1 MKKEEIEEGRNR
13 KRKKKSIEKS
23 GKVLNEETRFQ
34 VSINTLIAIGF
45 AMATIIGMW
54 FALQADIAE
63 AKELPTPPDPE
74 VTRMEFDMK
83 DQMIR
88 NTIIDTKDDVTE
100 IKEDIKRIEEKIDK
114 LN

>member
-1 MKKEEIEEGRNR
+1 MAKE
-13 KRKKKSIEKS
+13 
-23 GKVLNEETRFQ
+23 LNEDPGFN
-34 VSINTLIAIGF
+34 VSIKTLIAIGF

-63 AKELPTPPDPE
+63 AKELPTPADPE

-88 NTIIDTKDDVTE
+88 QTIMTTQEDVKE
-100 IKEDIKRIEEKIDK
+100 IKKSIEKIEDK
-114 LN
+114 LYE

>member
-1 MKKEEIEEGRNR
+1 MAKE
-13 KRKKKSIEKS
+13 
-23 GKVLNEETRFQ
+23 LNEDTGFN
-34 VSINTLIAIGF
+34 VSIKSLIAIGF

-63 AKELPTPPDPE
+63 AKELPVAPPPD

-88 NTIIDTKDDVTE
+88 NTIITTQSDVEE
-100 IKEDIKRIEEKIDK
+100 IKTTLEKIEDK
-114 LN
+114 LYNR

>member
-1 MKKEEIEEGRNR
+1 MAKE
-13 KRKKKSIEKS
+13 
-23 GKVLNEETRFQ
+23 LNEDTGFNI
-34 VSINTLIAIGF
+34 SIKTMIAVGF

-63 AKELPTPPDPE
+63 AKELPIVEQE

-88 NTIIDTKDDVTE
+88 NTIMETRDDVEE
-100 IKEDIKRIEEKIDK
+100 IKEDMKRIEEKIDK

>member
-1 MKKEEIEEGRNR
+1 MAKE
-13 KRKKKSIEKS
+13 
-23 GKVLNEETRFQ
+23 LNEDTGFN
-34 VSINTLIAIGF
+34 VSIKSLIAIGF
-45 AMATIIGMW
+45 AMATILGMW

-88 NTIIDTKDDVTE
+88 QTIMTTQEDVKE
-100 IKEDIKRIEEKIDK
+100 INKTLEKIEDK
-114 LN
+114 IYE